1 MIDTLQEV
9 KESGL
14 IYVTDS
20 TAGIRRMGEP
30 GAFYYLDAKGA
41 RVTDEKQLDRV
52 KKLVL
57 PPAWTNVWIAVS
69 PNAYL
74 QATGI
79 DAAGRKQYR
88 YHPKWTSR
96 RSDAKYFR
104 LAEFA
109 RVLPRARKQILTDLR
124 RKKLDERKVLAICV
138 DVMQKTLIR
147 IGNESYKRKHGS
159 FGLSTLRDKHAVIN
173 GSKLELSFVGKKGVQ
188 QQVRLTDRNLAKLV
202 KKCREIP
209 GQELFQYYLPDG
221 SRRSVDSGR
230 INAYIQEITGSDFT
244 AKDFRTW
251 GGTLEAFRQMA
262 QCFQAGDQRPRKKL
276 IVDVLDCVAFKLGNT
291 RAVCKSSYVYP
302 MLLEAF
308 ENDQL
313 GQFLKKV
320 KPAQKTQLS
329 GLESD
334 EKVLLAFLKA
344 VSAEVA
350 AIKEAPQ
357 KGKAGRSAP
366 QAATEN

>member
-1 MIDTLQEV
+1 MVDTLQEV

-20 TAGIRRMGEP
+20 KAGIKRMGNP
-30 GAFYYLDAKGA
+30 GAFYYTDAAGK
-41 RVTDEKQLDRV
+41 RISDEKQLDRI

-57 PPAWTNVWIAVS
+57 PPAWTNVWIATS
-69 PNAYL
+69 ANAYL

-109 RVLPRARKQILTDLR
+109 RVLPKARKQILTDLR

-159 FGLSTLRDKHAVIN
+159 FGLSTLRDKHAVIK
-173 GSKLELSFVGKKGVQ
+173 GSSLELSFTGKKGVQ
-188 QQVRLTDRNLAKLV
+188 QKIRLTDRNLAKLV

-262 QCFQAGDQRPRKKL
+262 QCFHTGDERPRKKL

-308 ENDQL
+308 ENNEL
-313 GQFLKKV
+313 SKFLKKV
-320 KPAQKTQLS
+320 QPGQTPKLS
-329 GLESD
+329 GLEKD
-334 EKVLLAFLKA
+334 EKVLLTFLKA
-344 VSAEVA
+344 VSAPDEA
-350 AIKEAPQ
+350 AKLQ
-357 KGKAGRSAP
+357 KALEK
-366 QAATEN
+366 